1 MAGTSPAMTVGAG
14 CASELQGGG
23 FTRRYRAIRLADIT
37 DADIGETRAL
47 LPLAFAAPASHRA
60 LRMATVAAA
69 AAWFGYLLW
78 LFDFGKLFSGL
89 DRLWVIIG
97 LMVDWPRFAHWD
109 HAALLRSMV
118 ETVAMAFLGTLL
130 SSVVALPLG
139 FLGARNVIPNRVFR
153 FLTRRVFD
161 ICRGL
166 DQLIWALVFVRA
178 MGLGPIAGILAIF
191 VSDTGVLAKL
201 YAEAIENCERGQVDG
216 ITATGAGH
224 LMTLRLGVLPQ
235 VLPVMLSQALYQLE
249 SNSREA
255 TILGLVGAGGIGLRL
270 SERIQINAWDQ
281 VAYIIVLIL
290 VTVAGIDFVSKRI
303 RTRLIVGR

>member
-1 MAGTSPAMTVGAG
+1 MNQS
-14 CASELQGGG
+14 
-23 FTRRYRAIRLADIT
+23 IRLDDVTAT
-37 DADIGETRAL
+37 DVGRMRGL
-47 LPLAFAAPASHRA
+47 LPRAFAAPVAQRA
-60 LRMATVAAA
+60 LRAAIVVAAA
-69 AAWFGYLLW
+69 AWLGYLLW
-78 LFDFGKLFSGL
+78 AFDFGKVFSGL
-89 DRLWVIIG
+89 DRLWVIVG
-97 LMVDWPRFAHWD
+97 LMLDWSRFARWD
-109 HAALLRSMV
+109 HAELLKSMA

-130 SSVVALPLG
+130 SSLVALPLG
-139 FLGARNVIPNRVFR
+139 VLGARNVIPNRVFR
-153 FLTRRVFD
+153 FLTRRVLD

-201 YAEAIENCERGQVDG
+201 YAEAIENCERGQVEG
-216 ITATGAGH
+216 ISATGAGH

-290 VTVAGIDFVSKRI
+290 ITVAAIDFVSKRI

>member
-1 MAGTSPAMTVGAG
+1 VTT
-14 CASELQGGG
+14 
-23 FTRRYRAIRLADIT
+23 AIRLADIS
-37 DADIGETRAL
+37 DQDIDSARSRLPRAFGASWHEQAWRLVLAGGAL
-47 LPLAFAAPASHRA
+47 L
-60 LRMATVAAA
+60 
-69 AAWFGYLLW
+69 WFGYDLW
-78 LFDFGKLFSGL
+78 LFDFVKLFSNL
-89 DRLWVIIG
+89 DRLWVIVR
-97 LMVDWPRFAHWD
+97 LMVDWSDFAGWD
-109 HAALLRSMV
+109 HIEILKSML
-118 ETVAMAFLGTLL
+118 ETVTMAFLGSLL
-130 SSVVALPLG
+130 ASVVALPLG
-139 FLGARNVIPNRVFR
+139 FLGARNVIPSGVFR
-153 FLTRRVFD
+153 FFTRRVFD
-161 ICRGL
+161 VFRGL

-201 YAEAIENCERGQVDG
+201 YAEAIENADKGQVEG
-216 ITATGAGH
+216 IRSTGATR

-290 VTVAGIDFVSKRI
+290 ITVAAIDFLSKRI
-303 RTRLIVGR
+303 RTRLIVGRQ

>member
-1 MAGTSPAMTVGAG
+1 MSA
-14 CASELQGGG
+14 
-23 FTRRYRAIRLADIT
+23 AIRLSDIT
-37 DADIGETRAL
+37 DADVGLARAR
-47 LPLAFAAPASHRA
+47 LPRAFGMPWRDRAVLVALA
-60 LRMATVAAA
+60 VAVVG
-69 AAWFGYLLW
+69 WLGYLHW
-78 LFDFGKLFSGL
+78 LFDFGKIFSGL
-89 DRLWVIIG
+89 DRLWVIVG
-97 LMVDWPRFAHWD
+97 LMVDWSQFARWD
-109 HAALLRSMV
+109 HVEILKSML
-118 ETVAMAFLGTLL
+118 ETVTMAFLGTML

-139 FLGARNVIPNRVFR
+139 FAGARNVIPSGAFR
-153 FLTRRVFD
+153 FLTRRMFDVF
-161 ICRGL
+161 RGL

-201 YAEAIENCERGQVDG
+201 YAEAIENAEKGQVEG
-216 ITATGAGH
+216 IRSTGAAR
-224 LMTLRLGVLPQ
+224 LMTLRFGVLPQ

-290 VTVAGIDFVSKRI
+290 ITVAAIDFVSQRI
-303 RTRLIVGR
+303 RALLIIGR

>member
-1 MAGTSPAMTVGAG
+1 MGEMSG
-14 CASELQGGG
+14 
-23 FTRRYRAIRLADIT
+23 AIRLADIT
-37 DADIGETRAL
+37 EADIGRARAR
-47 LPLAFAAPASHRA
+47 LPRAFGAPWSERAVHAALA
-60 LRMATVAAA
+60 VAVVG
-69 AAWFGYLLW
+69 WLGYLHW
-78 LFDFGKLFSGL
+78 LFDFGRIFSGV
-89 DRLWVIIG
+89 DRLWVIVG
-97 LMVDWPRFAHWD
+97 LMVDWSHFTRWD
-109 HAALLRSMV
+109 HIALLKSML

-130 SSVVALPLG
+130 SSLVALPLG
-139 FLGARNVIPNRVFR
+139 FLGARNVISNGVFR
-153 FLTRRVFD
+153 FFTRRVFD
-161 ICRGL
+161 LCRGL

-201 YAEAIENCERGQVDG
+201 YAEAIESADKGQVEG
-216 ITATGAGH
+216 IRSTGAGQ

-235 VLPVMLSQALYQLE
+235 VLPVMVSQALYQLE

-290 VTVAGIDFVSKRI
+290 ITVAAIDFVSKRI
-303 RTRLIVGR
+303 RTRLIAGR

>member
-1 MAGTSPAMTVGAG
+1 MSG
-14 CASELQGGG
+14 
-23 FTRRYRAIRLADIT
+23 AIRLDGIT
-37 DADIGETRAL
+37 EADIGAARSRF
-47 LPLAFAAPASHRA
+47 PRAFARSWQERTIRA
-60 LRMATVAAA
+60 ALAVAVVG
-69 AAWFGYLLW
+69 WLGYLHW
-78 LFDFGKLFSGL
+78 LFDFAKIFSGL
-89 DRLWVIIG
+89 DRLWVILG
-97 LMVDWPRFAHWD
+97 LMVDWSRFASWD
-109 HAALLRSMV
+109 HAEILKSML

-130 SSVVALPLG
+130 ASVVALPLG
-139 FLGARNVIPNRVFR
+139 FLGARNVIPSRVFR

-161 ICRGL
+161 VFRGL

-201 YAEAIENCERGQVDG
+201 YSEAIENAERGQIDG
-216 ITATGAGH
+216 IRATGATG

-290 VTVAGIDFVSKRI
+290 ITVAAIDFVSRRI
-303 RTRLIVGR
+303 RTRLIVGSNK

>member
-1 MAGTSPAMTVGAG
+1 M
-14 CASELQGGG
+14 SE
-23 FTRRYRAIRLADIT
+23 AIRLADIT
-37 DADIGETRAL
+37 EADIGRARTRLPRAFGAPWQERAVHAAL
-47 LPLAFAAPASHRA
+47 A
-60 LRMATVAAA
+60 VAVVG
-69 AAWFGYLLW
+69 WLGYLHW
-78 LFDFGKLFSGL
+78 LFDFGKILSGL
-89 DRLWVIIG
+89 DRLWVIVG
-97 LMVDWPRFAHWD
+97 LMVDWSHFASWD
-109 HAALLRSMV
+109 HVEILKSML
-118 ETVAMAFLGTLL
+118 ETVTMAFLGTLL

-139 FLGARNVIPNRVFR
+139 FLGARNVIPSGVFR
-153 FLTRRVFD
+153 FFTRRLFD
-161 ICRGL
+161 MFRGL

-201 YAEAIENCERGQVDG
+201 YAEAIENAEMGQVEG
-216 ITATGAGH
+216 IRSTGAGQ

-235 VLPVMLSQALYQLE
+235 VLPVMMSQALYQLE

-290 VTVAGIDFVSKRI
+290 ITVAAIDFTSRRI
-303 RTRLIVGR
+303 RTRLIRGR

>member
-1 MAGTSPAMTVGAG
+1 MSD
-14 CASELQGGG
+14 
-23 FTRRYRAIRLADIT
+23 AIRLNGITAADIS
-37 DADIGETRAL
+37 AARSRF
-47 LPLAFAAPASHRA
+47 PRAFARPWQERTIRA
-60 LRMATVAAA
+60 ALAVAVVG
-69 AAWFGYLLW
+69 WLGYLHW
-78 LFDFGKLFSGL
+78 LFDFAKIFSGL
-89 DRLWVIIG
+89 DRLWVILG
-97 LMVDWPRFAHWD
+97 LMVDWSRFASWD
-109 HAALLRSMV
+109 HAEILKSML

-130 SSVVALPLG
+130 ASVVALPLG
-139 FLGARNVIPNRVFR
+139 FLGARNVIPSRVFR

-161 ICRGL
+161 VLRGL

-201 YAEAIENCERGQVDG
+201 YSEAIENAERGQIDG
-216 ITATGAGH
+216 IRATGATG
-224 LMTLRLGVLPQ
+224 LLTLRLGVLPQ

-290 VTVAGIDFVSKRI
+290 ITVAAIDFVSRRI
-303 RTRLIVGR
+303 RSRLITGGNK

>member
-1 MAGTSPAMTVGAG
+1 MNQS
-14 CASELQGGG
+14 
-23 FTRRYRAIRLADIT
+23 IRLDDVTAT
-37 DADIGETRAL
+37 DVGRMRAL
-47 LPLAFAAPASHRA
+47 LPRAFAAPVAQRA
-60 LRMATVAAA
+60 LRAATVVVV

-78 LFDFGKLFSGL
+78 AFDFGKLFSGL
-89 DRLWVIIG
+89 DRLWVIVG
-97 LMVDWPRFAHWD
+97 LMLDWSRFARWD
-109 HAALLRSMV
+109 HAELLKSMA

-130 SSVVALPLG
+130 SSLVALPLG

-201 YAEAIENCERGQVDG
+201 YAEAIENCERGQVEG
-216 ITATGAGH
+216 ISATGAGH

-290 VTVAGIDFVSKRI
+290 ITVAAIDFVSKRI

>member
-1 MAGTSPAMTVGAG
+1 
-14 CASELQGGG
+14 
-23 FTRRYRAIRLADIT
+23 
-37 DADIGETRAL
+37 
-47 LPLAFAAPASHRA
+47 
-60 LRMATVAAA
+60 
-69 AAWFGYLLW
+69 
-78 LFDFGKLFSGL
+78 
-89 DRLWVIIG
+89 
-97 LMVDWPRFAHWD
+97 MVDWSDFANWD
-109 HAALLRSMV
+109 HVEILKSML
-118 ETVAMAFLGTLL
+118 ETVTMAFLGTLL
-130 SSVVALPLG
+130 ASVVALPLG
-139 FLGARNVIPNRVFR
+139 FLGARNVIPSAVFR
-153 FLTRRVFD
+153 FFTRRVFD
-161 ICRGL
+161 VFRGL

-201 YAEAIENCERGQVDG
+201 YSEAIENAERGQVDG
-216 ITATGAGH
+216 VRSTGAGW

-290 VTVAGIDFVSKRI
+290 VTVAVIDFVSKRI
-303 RTRLIVGR
+303 RTRLIMGR

>member
-1 MAGTSPAMTVGAG
+1 MSGTTHLGRIN
-14 CASELQGGG
+14 Q
-23 FTRRYRAIRLADIT
+23 ADI
-37 DADIGETRAL
+37 DAARARI
-47 LPLAFAAPASHRA
+47 PDAFAASWSRRA
-60 LRMATVAAA
+60 LRFALAAA
-69 AAWFGYLLW
+69 VVGWLGYLHW
-78 LFDFGKLFSGL
+78 LFDFGKIFSGL
-89 DRLWVIIG
+89 GLLWVIVG
-97 LMVDWPRFAHWD
+97 LMVDWSQFATWD
-109 HAALLRSMV
+109 HIEILKSML
-118 ETVAMAFLGTLL
+118 ETVTMAFLGTLL
-130 SSVVALPLG
+130 ASIVALPLS
-139 FLGARNVIPNRVFR
+139 FMGARNVIPSMVFR

-161 ICRGL
+161 VFRGL

-191 VSDTGVLAKL
+191 ISDTGVLAKL
-201 YAEAIENCERGQVDG
+201 YSEAIENSERGQVEG
-216 ITATGAGH
+216 IRSTGASG

-290 VTVAGIDFVSKRI
+290 IMVSVIDFVSKRI
-303 RTRLIVGR
+303 RSRLIGGRT

>member
-1 MAGTSPAMTVGAG
+1 MN
-14 CASELQGGG
+14 Q
-23 FTRRYRAIRLADIT
+23 AIRLDDVTEADVGS
-37 DADIGETRAL
+37 ARAR
-47 LPLAFAAPASHRA
+47 LPRAFAAPWLERA
-60 LRMATVAAA
+60 IHMALAVAIIG
-69 AAWFGYLLW
+69 WLGYLHW
-78 LFDFGKLFSGL
+78 LFDFGKIFSGL
-89 DRLWVIIG
+89 DRLWVILG
-97 LMVDWPRFAHWD
+97 LMVDWSHFASWD
-109 HAALLRSMV
+109 HAEILRSML
-118 ETVAMAFLGTLL
+118 ETIAMAFLGTLL
-130 SSVVALPLG
+130 ASTVALPLG
-139 FLGARNVIPNRVFR
+139 FLGARNVIPSRLFR

-161 ICRGL
+161 VFRGL

-201 YAEAIENCERGQVDG
+201 YAEAIENADKGQVDG
-216 ITATGAGH
+216 IRSTSAAQ

-235 VLPVMLSQALYQLE
+235 VMPVMMSQALYQLE

-290 VTVAGIDFVSKRI
+290 IAVATIDFVSKRI